1 MLDRVKLFSELNR
14 VSSDLFLDDSD
25 AFKKLHA
32 DWKKLC
38 ADPLILQKVRAAQV
52 SWPLPS
58 WQEKLDGACDVSKS
72 LFSYHVASVD
82 GSQIYPDRHMGISC
96 YLINTGTV
104 VFHYDDRQNKVRFS
118 STPEI
123 FTGLEDDMQ
132 LELSTELVNGKRQ
145 DLELRGGV
153 SLGFALQKELG
164 TDPFLLLFD
173 GSLIFWHLEA
183 KDMLYKELFFS
194 RYVASLMA
202 LYTKRILT
210 ASYISKPKSRELINI
225 IRAYRCGFDEANENA
240 DAGPVRFSD
249 GSIVRTFLQEG
260 QRTIV
265 FKNHA
270 KISGEYPDA
279 VHPHFFYLHVGQEVG
294 RVEIP
299 AWVARDEQL
308 VDQVA
313 AMILDQSKKGYGYPV
328 ALAEAHEQAVVK
340 GADRE
345 FFYQLL
351 ARMGMQRNVP
361 SGMSLKL
368 AKKRGM
374 GI

>member
-1 MLDRVKLFSELNR
+1 MLDRVKLFSEINR
-14 VSSDLFLDDSD
+14 VASELFSDDSD
-25 AFKKLHA
+25 AFQKLHA
-32 DWKKLC
+32 DWQKLC
-38 ADPLILQKVRAAQV
+38 ANPLIVHKIKAATV

-58 WQEKLDGACDVSKS
+58 WQEKLDTPLDVSQDIAA
-72 LFSYHVASVD
+72 YHIASVD
-82 GSQIYPDRHMGISC
+82 GSQIYPDRHMGVSC
-96 YLINTGTV
+96 YLVNTGTV
-104 VFHYDDRQNKVRFS
+104 VFHYDGRPDAVNFS
-118 STPEI
+118 SVPLI
-123 FTGLEDDMQ
+123 FTGLEDDLA

-153 SLGFALQKELG
+153 EIAFGLQKKLAHSS
-164 TDPFLLLFD
+164 FLLLFD

-194 RYVASLMA
+194 RYIASLMA
-202 LYTKRILT
+202 LFSKRILT

-225 IRAYRCGFDEANENA
+225 IRAYRCNFDESNEK
-240 DAGPVRFSD
+240 AGLGPIRFSD
-249 GSIVRTFLQEG
+249 ASIVRTFLQEG

-265 FKNHA
+265 CKNHT
-270 KISGEYPDA
+270 KISSEYPDA
-279 VHPHFFYLHVGQEVG
+279 VHPHFFYLHVGAEVG

-299 AWVARDEQL
+299 GWIAQDEQL

-313 AMILDQSKKGYGYPV
+313 AIILDQSQKGYGYPV

-340 GADRE
+340 GADRT
-345 FFYQLL
+345 FFYDLL
-351 ARMGMQRNVP
+351 SRMGMQCGKR
-361 SGMSLKL
+361 SGISLKL